1 MFGVLFAERA
11 VLGHYQS
18 VGIVALVLVAIV
30 VSVLALGTFKS
41 DFNTKNKSCQ
51 HFFADFEIIFRRKTF
66 NNLYIRYMPLYIVYA
81 LRRVAD

>member
-30 VSVLALGTFKS
+30 VSVLSVHSKVILALVDAFIVENS
-41 DFNTKNKSCQ
+41 VQKNY
-51 HFFADFEIIFRRKTF
+51 T
-66 NNLYIRYMPLYIVYA
+66 PLGSVK
-81 LRRVAD
+81 